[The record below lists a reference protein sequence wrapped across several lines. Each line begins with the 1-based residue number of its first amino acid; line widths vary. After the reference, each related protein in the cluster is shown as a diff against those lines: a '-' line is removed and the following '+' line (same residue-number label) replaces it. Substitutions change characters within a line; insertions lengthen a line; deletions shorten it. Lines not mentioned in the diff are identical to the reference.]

1 MKTLQTLINE
11 AKNEL
16 LQSEGHTLEECGTCE
31 RFVKLLESKMELV
44 AKESLGIFRF
54 KLLSGCQ
61 CHICPTSRCK
71 CGIEYHNQV
80 LTNLHKIANSFLE
93 K

>member
-11 AKNEL
+11 AKDEF
-16 LQSEGHTLEECGTCE
+16 LQSKGHSLEECE
-31 RFVKLLESKMELV
+31 RSLEFLESKMRLV
-44 AKESLGIFRF
+44 AKESTEIFRF